1 MTTHYEVLRP
11 VEPADLDTHARFIK
25 VLKAIPPGG
34 YVTFEQFRRFEKNHA
49 VGGLGHACLRGILK
63 RVSPHERILKLNS
76 VQFWCTQFEEPG
88 YKHTA
93 PQHNTRSSY
102 LGSLSK
108 FDNWLRGRA
117 FPSYDDAA
125 PDGTISF
132 KNVEMLM
139 KYCEKPANGP
149 RVAQRAMREYV
160 AALRAG
166 GASAGVQVVA
176 RSAIKSYFTVH
187 DMALPKSKKRSE
199 PVFDDLPMTLK
210 NFYRIVQNGEPS
222 ITMRTIILI
231 TFQSGMDAA
240 TLADKFNHDGYY
252 QIVKYFKTED
262 HKLWNLALCPV
273 PIKLVMIKTGVPYTT
288 FLDHDAVTQL
298 KYYLTWKESKYDK
311 QDISKP
317 LFMTKQ
323 NTPIHP
329 KWLSKGFSEVAVRA
343 GIQKKV
349 SHRAFRVLAHK
360 VRRLLK
366 STLIASGCKQYAADH
381 ILGYAPRNPYE
392 KQAILYPEKLRAEY
406 AKASSRLNIFSKMES
421 TLDSFED
428 PESLAVQIRELEA
441 EVAALKQAK
450 IVNNIVGRGRN
461 DNISRMN
468 ERINRLMRLFDALPD
483 DLKERMSDKPDG

>member
-1 MTTHYEVLRP
+1 MTTHYEVLRS
-11 VEPADLDTHARFIK
+11 VEQADLDTQPNVIE
-25 VLKAIPPGG
+25 VLKSIPPDG

-49 VGGLGHACLRGILK
+49 AGGLGHACLRGILK

-76 VQFWCTQFEEPG
+76 VQFWCTQFDEPG

-117 FPSYDDAA
+117 FPSYDDTA
-125 PDGTISF
+125 PDSTISF
-132 KNVEMLM
+132 ENVERLM

-149 RVAQRAMREYV
+149 RVAQRAMREYT

-176 RSAIKSYFTVH
+176 RSAIKSYFTIQ
-187 DMALPKSKKRSE
+187 DIALALPKSKKHSE
-199 PVFDDLPMTLK
+199 PVLDDLPMTLK

-262 HKLWNLALCPV
+262 HKSWDLARCPV

-288 FLDHDAVTQL
+288 FLDHDAVL
-298 KYYLTWKESKYDK
+298 KDYLTWKESKYDK
-311 QDISKP
+311 QDKLCFLI
-317 LFMTKQ
+317 
-323 NTPIHP
+323 TPYTDT
-329 KWLSKGFSEVAVRA
+329 
-343 GIQKKV
+343 
-349 SHRAFRVLAHK
+349 
-360 VRRLLK
+360 RLCDFAYV
-366 STLIASGCKQYAADH
+366 IASPPHSLQS
-381 ILGYAPRNPYE
+381 LG
-392 KQAILYPEKLRAEY
+392 QACRPE
-406 AKASSRLNIFSKMES
+406 
-421 TLDSFED
+421 T
-428 PESLAVQIRELEA
+428 
-441 EVAALKQAK
+441 
-450 IVNNIVGRGRN
+450 
-461 DNISRMN
+461 
-468 ERINRLMRLFDALPD
+468 
-483 DLKERMSDKPDG
+483 